1 MTTEEAG
8 SGGAARA
15 GSKSGIAAATDAGPS
30 VATSSGATTAAGAG
44 SSHEAKRL
52 FAAAEADFERYEI
65 LKDLVDECIDLALD
79 YRQSGHPVGSRSKVH
94 MLLALLLSGAMRW
107 DIRRPWLRFGDRF
120 VLSAGHT
127 VPLVYA
133 TLAVLNEALRARIER
148 TGDARFAF
156 PEDGRFA
163 LTWEHLLGLRHRGG
177 LPGHAEMAGRSL
189 FLKANTGPSGH
200 GMPFAAGEALA
211 LKLAGADDVKVFVF
225 EGEGGLTPG
234 AAHETK
240 NSAWGLGL
248 SNLVFLVDWN
258 DFGID
263 ERPASAVVHG
273 TPIDWFKPYGWR
285 VTGTE
290 DGMEWGPVTRA
301 VLDAARGANPSAVPS
316 MAWFRTRKG
325 RGYGKYDAAS
335 HGTPHKQHSAEFWAV
350 RREFAA
356 RYGVT
361 YRGMDEPAT
370 GDTAALAAEA
380 NANFTAAL
388 SVLRRDEGLVD
399 WLSDRL
405 LAIGATV
412 PDEVEGFRL
421 GVKRTAGGASK
432 ASPSKTS
439 PAPANPAPANPAPAN
454 PTTDRT
460 LFDFER
466 YPAEMWRAPGDK
478 QPNRAGL
485 AAWGSYVNAV
495 AKRDYGR
502 PLFIACSADLAESTN
517 IAGFAK
523 PFGELPGFGWFDR
536 KSNPTGALLPTEITE
551 FTNAGM
557 MAGLASVNLATDPFH
572 DFDGFWG
579 ATSTYGSFS
588 YLVHGPLRLFSQL
601 AQDCDLRVGKVLYV
615 AGHSGP
621 ETAEDSRTHFGI
633 YEPGIMQL
641 FPEGHVIDLHPWEY
655 NEVPVVLA
663 AAFATDVPIVAIH
676 LTRPALEIPDRA
688 ALGMPSHFAA
698 ARGAYVMRPFRDGE
712 PRLGTVF
719 VRGSVTT
726 ANLVKLLPELDRRG
740 LNVKVVAA
748 ISPQLFAGQDDAYRA
763 ETVEAADRFDAMIV
777 TNGAYK
783 LMRDWADDPIVREYS
798 LSPDWDDRWR
808 TGGTVDEVMEEAH
821 LDSAHILE
829 AIERFARER
838 PERLGRRGERMASVE
853 RR

>member
-1 MTTEEAG
+1 VTTEREATER
-8 SGGAARA
+8 SGG
-15 GSKSGIAAATDAGPS
+15 PS
-30 VATSSGATTAAGAG
+30 QVASPGGGRKQTS
-44 SSHEAKRL
+44 EADRL
-52 FAAAEADFERYEI
+52 FALAEPDFARYEV
-65 LKDLVDECIDLALD
+65 LKDLVDECIDLQLD
-79 YRQSGHPVGSRSKVH
+79 YRQSGHPGGSRSKVH
-94 MLLALLLSGAMRW
+94 MLLSLLLSGAMRW

-133 TLAVLNEALRARIER
+133 TLAVLNEGLRARQDRAAEP
-148 TGDARFAF
+148 RFSF

-163 LTWEHLLGLRHRGG
+163 LTWENLLTLRRRGG
-177 LPGHAEMAGRSL
+177 LPGHAEMAGRTL

-211 LKLAGADDVKVFVF
+211 LRAAGSGDVRVFVT

-248 SNLVFLVDWN
+248 SNLVFLIDWN

-273 TPIDWFKPYGWR
+273 TPVDWFEPYGWR

-290 DGMEWGPVTRA
+290 HGMEWGPVTRA
-301 VLDAARGANPSAVPS
+301 VLDASRGPNPTRAPS
-316 MAWFRTRKG
+316 VAWFRTRKG
-325 RGYGKYDAAS
+325 RGYGKLDAAS
-335 HGTPHKQHSAEFWAV
+335 HGVPHKQHAPEFWAA
-350 RREFAA
+350 RKEFMA

-361 YRGMDEPAT
+361 YQGVDSPPS
-370 GDTAALAAEA
+370 DDPAALAAEA
-380 NANFTAAL
+380 EANFRTAMG
-388 SVLRRDEGLVD
+388 VLRRDEQLVD

-405 LAIGATV
+405 LEIAATV
-412 PDEVEGFRL
+412 PEKIDNMRIG
-421 GVKRTAGGASK
+421 GRTDRGEAVGAAASGAEASGGE
-432 ASPSKTS
+432 PSGSEPSGSRRSGQT
-439 PAPANPAPANPAPAN
+439 PPN
-454 PTTDRT
+454 PTTDRR

-466 YPAEMWRAPGDK
+466 YPAEMWRSPGDR
-478 QPNRAGL
+478 QPNRAAL
-485 AAWGSYVNAV
+485 ATWGSYVNAI

-523 PFGELPGFGWFDR
+523 PFGDLPGFGWYERD
-536 KSNPTGALLPTEITE
+536 SNPTGALLPTEITE

-557 MAGLASVNLATDPFH
+557 MAGLASVNFADEPFS

-579 ATSTYGSFS
+579 ACSTYGSFS
-588 YLVHGPLRLFSQL
+588 YLKYGPLRLFSQL
-601 AQDCDLRVGKVLYV
+601 AQDCDLRIGKVLYV

-621 ETAEDSRTHFGI
+621 ETAEDSRTHFGVFS
-633 YEPGIMQL
+633 PGVMQL
-641 FPEGHVIDLHPWEY
+641 FPEGHVLDLHPWEY

-663 AAFATDVPIVAIH
+663 AACATDVPIIALH
-676 LTRPALEIPDRA
+676 LTRPPVEVPDRA

-698 ARGAYVMRPFRDGE
+698 ARGAYVMRPFRDGQ
-712 PRLGTVF
+712 PKAGTVF
-719 VRGSVTT
+719 VRGSLST
-726 ANLVKLLPELDRRG
+726 ANLVRVLPELDRRG

-748 ISPQLFAGQDDAYRA
+748 ISPQLFARQDSAYRTA
-763 ETVEAADRFDAMIV
+763 TVEPADRLDSMVV

-783 LMRDWADDPIVREYS
+783 LMRDWADDPIVRDYS
-798 LSPDWDDRWR
+798 LSSDWDDRWR
-808 TGGTVDEVMEEAH
+808 TGGSVDEVIEEAH

-829 AIERFARER
+829 AIERFVRER
-838 PERLGRRGERMASVE
+838 PDRLRSLRERLDAAE